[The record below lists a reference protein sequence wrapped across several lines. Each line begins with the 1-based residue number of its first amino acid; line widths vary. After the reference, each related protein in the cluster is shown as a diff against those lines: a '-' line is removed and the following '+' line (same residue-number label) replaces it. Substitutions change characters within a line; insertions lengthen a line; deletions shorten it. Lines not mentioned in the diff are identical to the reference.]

1 MGNPKG
7 LLIIFVRSGRM
18 RSLKRK
24 MRKVLCSHIFL
35 LSLQHD
41 NNQWI
46 LNYKVLQHKTTMA
59 IRFLMML
66 VFLVLSLTDM
76 KAQSGEDDGLTVSGN
91 VYDAELKEP
100 MVQATV
106 QLFRQRDSTFVGG
119 TVTDLRGNFSVE
131 APTNGIFKLRISSVG
146 YQTIEREV
154 TLRRNQSQELGTLLM
169 SSESVMLQE
178 AVVTGRAAQ
187 VIVKKDTLV
196 YNPDAYRT
204 PEGSPIEELIKRI
217 PGAEVDEDGNITI
230 NGRAVKKI
238 LLDGKEFMLGDVES
252 ALKNIPLNII
262 QNMKFYEQQ
271 SDQARITGID
281 DGEKETVLDFTIK
294 KGMNRGYMTNLDVAG
309 GTEHRYASRGMASS
323 FTDNTRL
330 VILGNFNNK
339 DENAGWWN
347 RRGLNARKML
357 GANLN
362 YDDGEKLK
370 MDANLRWN
378 HRDGDNINENASE
391 NFYSETNRT
400 FSNSYSKNMT
410 RSNNWWGNVRVEWK
424 PDTLTNILFRA
435 NGNIGT
441 SDGTTTSASAT
452 FDADPYLYTADPL
465 ASLEPS
471 GPLAPYI
478 VNHNRSANLTYGEN
492 KNTWAMLQ
500 LYRRLNPRGRS
511 ITLRV
516 EGSLGDSKNR
526 NSSNNEVFL
535 HRIKNQAGRD
545 STYFTARYSTTP
557 SDNKGYVLSFLYSE
571 PLWKGAHLQANYEL
585 RYNENKSDRLTYDF
599 SRMPA
604 NPFTNIL
611 PEYREW
617 DSWIGG
623 LEPLDD
629 YLDRNL
635 SRYSEYKNYTHNI
648 RLTLRHKQEEYDYN
662 VGFLVQPQ
670 RSNFIQ
676 DYRGVYVD
684 TVRNVT
690 NLTPTFDFH
699 YKFSDQ
705 ENIWIQYRGDTRQPE
720 MSQLLDITDDSNPL
734 YITKGNPGLKP
745 QFTNSLNVYYKNYIQ
760 RYKRSVVFYV
770 NYRHIRNSISNMVRY
785 NPETGGSIS
794 QPENINGNWNVNGGF
809 SLNTALDSAAHW
821 NVGTDTRLRYNNYV
835 SYVAQQQADAAK
847 NTTKT
852 TNINERLT
860 ASYRNDWLEVALD
873 GQVNYQHSRNEL
885 QPSADLDTWQ
895 FTYGGQFLVRLPWDF
910 EVSMNLHERSR
921 RGYNDASMNT
931 NELLWNGQISKPFLK
946 NKSLIVALNF
956 YDLLGQ
962 QSNYERWVNAT
973 GRSDTRYN
981 SINSY
986 AMLHIRYRL
995 NMFGGKIDT
1004 EGRYDKKWGN
1014 RDQRR

>member
-1 MGNPKG
+1 
-7 LLIIFVRSGRM
+7 
-18 RSLKRK
+18 
-24 MRKVLCSHIFL
+24 
-35 LSLQHD
+35 
-41 NNQWI
+41 
-46 LNYKVLQHKTTMA
+46 MA
-59 IRFLMML
+59 IRLMMIL
-66 VFLVLSLTDM
+66 AFLLLSVTGI
-76 KAQSGEDDGLTVSGN
+76 KAQSGEDEGLTVSGH
-91 VYDAELKEP
+91 VYDAELNEP

-131 APTNGIFKLRISSVG
+131 APTNGIFKLKISSVG

-252 ALKNIPLNII
+252 ALKNIPLSII
-262 QNMKFYEQQ
+262 QNLKFYEQQ

-281 DGEKETVLDFTIK
+281 DGEKETVLDFTVK
-294 KGMNRGYMTNLDVAG
+294 KGMNRGYMTNLDIAG

-330 VILGNFNNK
+330 VVLGNFNNK

-370 MDANLRWN
+370 IDANLRWN
-378 HRDGDNINENASE
+378 HRGGDNVNENASE

-424 PDTLTNILFRA
+424 PDSLTNILFRA
-435 NGNIGT
+435 NGNTGT
-441 SDGTTTSASAT
+441 NDGTTTSASAT
-452 FDADPYLYTADPL
+452 FDADPYLYTSDPL
-465 ASLEPS
+465 ASLDPA
-471 GPLAPYI
+471 GPLGPYI
-478 VNHNRSANLTYGEN
+478 VNHNRGENLTYGEN

-516 EGSLGDSKNR
+516 EGSLGDNDNR
-526 NSSNNEVFL
+526 NASNNEVYL
-535 HRIKNQAGRD
+535 HRVKNQQGQD

-585 RYNENKSDRLTYDF
+585 RYNENKSDRQTYDF
-599 SRMPA
+599 SRLPV
-604 NPFTNIL
+604 NPFANIEA
-611 PEYREW
+611 EYRDW
-617 DSWIGG
+617 DPWIGG
-623 LEPLDD
+623 LQPLDD

-662 VGFLVQPQ
+662 VGFLIQPQ

-684 TVRNVT
+684 TIRNVT

-720 MSQLLDITDDSNPL
+720 MSQLLAITDDSNPL

-760 RYKRSVVFYV
+760 KYKRSVVFYV

-809 SLNTALDSAAHW
+809 TLNTALDSAAHW

-835 SYVAQQQADAAK
+835 SYVAQRQADAAK

-852 TNINERLT
+852 TNVNERLT

-885 QPSADLDTWQ
+885 QPSANLDTWQ

-946 NKSLIVALNF
+946 SKSLIVALNF

-995 NMFGGKIDT
+995 NMFGGKVDT

>member
-1 MGNPKG
+1 MTLV
-7 LLIIFVRSGRM
+7 LL
-18 RSLKRK
+18 
-24 MRKVLCSHIFL
+24 L
-35 LSLQHD
+35 LS
-41 NNQWI
+41 
-46 LNYKVLQHKTTMA
+46 MA
-59 IRFLMML
+59 SMM
-66 VFLVLSLTDM
+66 
-76 KAQSGEDDGLTVSGN
+76 AQSGEDQGLTVSGN
-91 VYDAELKEP
+91 VHDAELKEP

-106 QLFRQRDSTFVGG
+106 QLFRKRDSTFVGG

-131 APTNGIFKLRISSVG
+131 APANGVYKLKISSVG
-146 YQTIEREV
+146 YQSIEREV
-154 TLRRNQSQELGTLLM
+154 TLRRNQSQEMGMLLM
-169 SSESVMLQE
+169 SPESVMLKE

-230 NGRAVKKI
+230 NGKAVKKI
-238 LLDGKEFMLGDVES
+238 LLDGKEFMLGDVET
-252 ALKNIPLNII
+252 ALKNIPVNII
-262 QNMKFYEQQ
+262 QNMKFYDQQ
-271 SDQARITGID
+271 SDQARITGIE
-281 DGEKETVLDFTIK
+281 DGEKETVIDFTIK
-294 KGMNRGYMTNLDVAG
+294 KGMNRGFMTNLDLAA
-309 GTEHRYASRGMASS
+309 GTEHRYASRGMGSS
-323 FTDNTRL
+323 FTDKTRF

-347 RRGLNARKML
+347 RRGLNSRKML
-357 GANLN
+357 GTNLN
-362 YDDGEKLK
+362 YDDGDKLK
-370 MDANLRWN
+370 IDASVRWN
-378 HRDGDNINENASE
+378 HRGGDNLNENASE
-391 NFYSETNRT
+391 NFYSETSRT
-400 FSNSYSKNMT
+400 FSNSYSQSYS

-424 PDTLTNILFRA
+424 PDTLTNILLRA
-435 NGNIGT
+435 NGSIGT
-441 SDGTTTSASAT
+441 NDGTGKSASAT
-452 FDADPYLYTADPL
+452 FDADPYLYVEDPL
-465 ASLEPS
+465 NSLA
-471 GPLAPYI
+471 PLAPYL
-478 VNHNRSANLTYGEN
+478 VNHNNSANLSYGEN

-500 LYRRLNPRGRS
+500 FYRRLNPRGRN

-516 EGSLGDSKNR
+516 EGNLGDNKDRSV
-526 NSSNNEVFL
+526 SNNEVFL
-535 HRIKNQAGRD
+535 HRVKNQYGQD
-545 STYFTARYSTTP
+545 STYFTARYNTTP
-557 SDNKGYVLSFLYSE
+557 SDNKGYVLSVLYSE

-585 RYNENKSDRLTYDF
+585 RYSQNKSDRQTYDF
-599 SRMPA
+599 SRMPV
-604 NPFTNIL
+604 NPFASVV

-617 DSWIGG
+617 DPWLGG
-623 LEPLDD
+623 ISPLDD

-648 RLTLRHKQEEYDYN
+648 RLTLRHWQEEYDYN

-670 RSNFIQ
+670 HSNFIQ

-705 ENIWIQYRGDTRQPE
+705 QNIWVHYRGDTRQPE
-720 MSQLLDITDDSNPL
+720 MTQLLDITDDSNPL
-734 YITKGNPGLKP
+734 YITQGNPGLKP
-745 QFTNSLNVYYKNYIQ
+745 QFTNSLNVYYNNYIQ
-760 RYKRSVVFYV
+760 KYKRSIVFYV

-785 NPETGGSIS
+785 NPVTGGSIS
-794 QPENINGNWNVNGGF
+794 RPENINGNWNVNGGF
-809 SLNTALDSAAHW
+809 TFNTALDSAAHW
-821 NVGTDTRLRYNNYV
+821 NVGADTRIRYNNYV
-835 SYVAQQQADAAK
+835 SYVAQYLADAAK

-860 ASYRNDWLEVALD
+860 ASYRNNWLEVSLD
-873 GQVNYQHSRNEL
+873 GQLNYQHSRNEL

-895 FTYGGQFLVRLPWDF
+895 FNYGGQFLVRLPLDF
-910 EVSMNLHERSR
+910 EVSMNLHEHSR

-931 NELLWNGQISKPFLK
+931 NELIWNGQISKPFLK

-956 YDLLGQ
+956 YDLLKQ

-986 AMLHIRYRL
+986 AMLHVRYRL

-1014 RDQRR
+1014 RDQRGR

>member
-1 MGNPKG
+1 MT
-7 LLIIFVRSGRM
+7 LTL
-18 RSLKRK
+18 
-24 MRKVLCSHIFL
+24 
-35 LSLQHD
+35 
-41 NNQWI
+41 
-46 LNYKVLQHKTTMA
+46 
-59 IRFLMML
+59 
-66 VFLVLSLTDM
+66 LVLSVTGI
-76 KAQSGEDDGLTVSGN
+76 KAQSGEDEGLTVSGN

-262 QNMKFYEQQ
+262 QNLKFYEQQ

-294 KGMNRGYMTNLDVAG
+294 KGMNRGYMTNLDIAG

-370 MDANLRWN
+370 MDANIRWN
-378 HRDGDNINENASE
+378 HRGGDNVNENASE
-391 NFYSETNRT
+391 SFYSEKNRT

-424 PDTLTNILFRA
+424 PDSLTNILFRA
-435 NGNIGT
+435 NGNTGT
-441 SDGTTTSASAT
+441 NDGTTTSASAT
-452 FDADPYLYTADPL
+452 FDADPYQYTADPL
-465 ASLEPS
+465 ASLDPS
-471 GPLAPYI
+471 GPLGPYI
-478 VNHNRSANLTYGEN
+478 VNHNRSESLTYGEN

-511 ITLRV
+511 VTLRF
-516 EGSLGDSKNR
+516 EGSMGDSENR
-526 NSSNNEVFL
+526 NASNNEVYL
-535 HRIKNQAGRD
+535 HRVKNQQGQD

-585 RYNENKSDRLTYDF
+585 RYNENKSDRQTYDF
-599 SRMPA
+599 SRLPV
-604 NPFTNIL
+604 NPFANIEA
-611 PEYREW
+611 EYRDW
-617 DSWIGG
+617 APWIGD
-623 LEPLDD
+623 LEPLDP

-670 RSNFIQ
+670 QSNFIQ

-720 MSQLLDITDDSNPL
+720 MSQLLAITDDSNPL

-760 RYKRSVVFYV
+760 KYKRSVVFYV

-794 QPENINGNWNVNGGF
+794 QPENINGNWNLNGGF

-852 TNINERLT
+852 TNVNERLT

-946 NKSLIVALNF
+946 SKSLIVALNF